1 MALKDI
7 LLNLPEV
14 AGPTQKKLG
23 FKEKLKWTLLVLV
36 LFFIM
41 GIIPLFGLGDNAL
54 AQFEYLSIILGAEFG
69 SIISLGIGPL
79 VTASIVLQLLN
90 GAGIFSFD
98 TKTPEGKRMFQGTQ
112 KIVSIFF
119 IVFEAG
125 IYVLMGGLSPGTL
138 YNAATHQFT
147 SQVIAGTTIA
157 LSASMILTLKLL
169 LILQL
174 SIGGLIVMFM
184 DEIISKWGFGSG
196 ISLFIVAGVSKS
208 LFVRAFSW
216 MSGPESLGGE
226 FAYASGK
233 IPQFFQALYNGDPQT
248 ALTAAALVITTVIV
262 FCMAVYLQSMKIE
275 IPLSFGRIRGHG
287 IRWPL
292 SFAYASNIPVILI
305 SAFLANLQL
314 WARLLQ
320 NWGHPILGEMSA
332 SGSPISGIISWI
344 AVPGGQNGL
353 VGLILTQGTLFI
365 GSRPYVQAVVY
376 MLILVLGSI
385 VFSYFWVQTAGMD
398 AKSQAKNMIN
408 SGLQIPGFRKDERI
422 LERLLERY
430 ITPLTIMGG
439 AAIGLLASVADVLG
453 ALTQGT
459 SLLLSVMIVY
469 RLYEEIAKEHMVDM
483 HPALRKVME

>member
-23 FKEKLKWTLLVLV
+23 FQEKLKWTLLILV

-98 TKTPEGKRMFQGTQ
+98 TKTPDGKKMFQGTQ
-112 KIVSIFF
+112 KVVAIFF
-119 IVFEAG
+119 IIFEAF
-125 IYVLMGGLSPGTL
+125 IYVAMGGLSPGVYFNTV
-138 YNAATHQFT
+138 TQQFT
-147 SQVIAGTTIA
+147 AQGIAGTTIA
-157 LSASMILTLKLL
+157 LSSAMILTLKLL

-174 SIGGLIVMFM
+174 SLGGLMIMFM

-208 LFVRAFSW
+208 LMVRAFSW
-216 MSGPESLGGE
+216 STGVAAGESQ
-226 FAYASGK
+226 YASGK
-233 IPQFFQALYNGDPQT
+233 VLQFFQALYSGDPQT
-248 ALTAAALVITTVIV
+248 AMSAAGIIATTVIV
-262 FCMAVYLQSMKIE
+262 FAMAVYLQGMKIE

-305 SAFLANLQL
+305 SALLANLQL

-320 NWGHPILGEMSA
+320 NWGYPLLGQMSP
-332 SGSPISGIISWI
+332 SGAPLSGIVAWVAI
-344 AVPGGQNGL
+344 PGGANGL
-353 VGLILTQGTLFI
+353 VGLILSQKTLFI
-365 GSRPYVQAVVY
+365 GWQVYLQALVY
-376 MLILVLGSI
+376 MTIIIVGCI

-398 AKSQAKNMIN
+398 AKSQAKNMIS

-469 RLYEEIAKEHMVDM
+469 KLYEEIAKEHMMDM
-483 HPALRKVME
+483 HPALRKMME